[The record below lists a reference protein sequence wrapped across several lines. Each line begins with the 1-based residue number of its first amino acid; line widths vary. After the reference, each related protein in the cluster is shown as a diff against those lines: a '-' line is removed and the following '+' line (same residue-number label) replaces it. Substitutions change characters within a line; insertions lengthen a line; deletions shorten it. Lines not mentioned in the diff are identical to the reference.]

1 MMPYTYPGDELDLFA
16 LAVNWKSYWASK
28 VDPYLGAD
36 VLEVGAGTGSNTAL
50 LRGDRSGRW
59 LCLEPDP
66 ALATRIPQF
75 LDSEVSGRSVEVVT
89 GTLDDLPPE
98 VQFDTVL
105 YIDVLEHIL
114 DDAGELA
121 RAGARTRIGGHVIV
135 LAPAHPGLFSPFDEA
150 VGHYRRYT
158 WKSLAAIGP
167 PNTLSGHFYYLDSAG
182 VMASLANRLVLRSS
196 VPTLGQ
202 VQFWDKWLVPA
213 SRVVDPL
220 LGHLVGKSVL
230 AIWQV
235 QPAATIPGRLQ
246 PASC

>member
-1 MMPYTYPGDELDLFA
+1 MSYTYQGDELDLFA
-16 LAVNWKSYWASK
+16 HATNWKSYWASK
-28 VDPYLGAD
+28 VRPCLGAD

-50 LRGDRSGRW
+50 LRGDGSGRW
-59 LCLEPDP
+59 VCLEPDP
-66 ALATRIPQF
+66 ALARRIPHAV
-75 LDSEVSGRSVEVVT
+75 EGGVPGRRIEVVT

-114 DDAGELA
+114 DDAGELV

-167 PNTLSGHFYYLDSAG
+167 PNALSGQFYYLDSAG

-202 VQFWDKWLVPA
+202 VQFWDRWLVPV
-213 SRVVDPL
+213 SRMVDPV
-220 LGHLVGKSVL
+220 LGHLVGKSLL

-235 QPAATIPGRLQ
+235 QPAAAIPGLLQ